1 MATQEQRK
9 AETRSLL
16 IDAAADLFARKGF
29 HAVSA
34 EAVADAAD
42 RTTGALVSGDPDN
55 LTETVEIWTFLRRN
69 GGDWK
74 VSAIQGVE
82 NA

>member
-1 MATQEQRK
+1 MRN
-9 AETRSLL
+9 
-16 IDAAADLFARKGF
+16 
-29 HAVSA
+29 
-34 EAVADAAD
+34 